1 MIHLSALDADRL
13 LGNSPKV
20 RSSANR
26 VRIAQQVVTLN
37 DRVLARLAD
46 FPDPVTEL
54 LFHPKRKWRFD
65 YAWPDHM
72 IALEVHGGIYSGGRH
87 TRGRGFIEDRCK
99 MNEASLLGWIVLE
112 ITPEHIESGQ
122 LRTWLLSAFDLKKTK
137 RGPSHDYSIGSG
149 TSPVLTERGVT

>member
-1 MIHLSALDADRL
+1 MIRLSSHDAARL
-13 LGNSPKV
+13 LGRSLKAKRVADQV
-20 RSSANR
+20 RRSQQVTTLRNR
-26 VRIAQQVVTLN
+26 VFAQ
-37 DRVLARLAD
+37 LAG
-46 FPDPVTEL
+46 FPKPDTEL
-54 LFHPKRKWRFD
+54 LFHPRRKWRFD

-87 TRGRGFIEDRCK
+87 TRGRGFVEDRCK